1 MINIDLPAACLP
13 FFAEPASRDLGLRMT
28 ESMFHTPLLARDQKL
43 FLELSSDE
51 AVYWVTRVFEHLRPY
66 MRAITPL
73 LIDEEDIN
81 APLDLEG
88 MLVIGSRRVRE
99 VAVEM
104 ANVIFTPE
112 RQQQIFPMLSAY
124 CDELLAE
131 GRALDAT
138 FVQQGLIGILN
149 GQPPAQNTLLVEVCQ
164 YSIFHQVSLINRGPR
179 SSLHSH

>member
-1 MINIDLPAACLP
+1 
-13 FFAEPASRDLGLRMT
+13 MT
-28 ESMFHTPLLARDQKL
+28 GSMFQTPLLARDQKL
-43 FLELSSDE
+43 FLELTSDE

-73 LIDEEDIN
+73 IVNEEDLN

-88 MLVIGSRRVRE
+88 MLIVGSRRVRE
-99 VAVEM
+99 VAVDM

-112 RQQQIFPMLSAY
+112 RQQQIFPQLSAY

-131 GRALDAT
+131 GRTLDAT
-138 FVQQGLIGILN
+138 FVQQGLIGIQQ
-149 GQPPAQNTLLVEVCQ
+149 GQQPGQNTLLVEVCQ

-179 SSLHSH
+179 SSFHSH